1 MIDELLTLAEELARR
16 EQSVAKR
23 RAISTAYYAAFHALC
38 ELVADAFISDRKSKM
53 YERIYRHIEHSAVNN
68 PDLFRISD
76 NQSENFGN
84 VRDLLLNLRQSREI
98 ADYSP
103 RSNDAPLDAE
113 FAVAEARNI
122 VEIIRSIQSED
133 RYNLALNILL
143 GGGRKTKST
152 HNSITPQTAGKNTS
166 LVKPRRSKSP

>member
-1 MIDELLTLAEELARR
+1 MIDEILILAEELAGR
-16 EQSVAKR
+16 EQPAAKR

-38 ELVADAFISDRKSKM
+38 ELVADAFIPDRKSKM

-68 PDLFRISD
+68 PDVFRISD
-76 NQSENFGN
+76 RDSQTFGN
-84 VRDLLLNLRQSREI
+84 VRDSFLNLRQSREI

-103 RSNDAPLDAE
+103 RSNDAPLDAA

-122 VEIIRSIQSED
+122 VELLRSIQSED

-143 GGGRKTKST
+143 GGARKAKSPN
-152 HNSITPQTAGKNTS
+152 NSTALQTYRKNTS
-166 LVKPRRSKSP
+166 LAKAKKV